1 MRPSAP
7 AVAARPPL
15 SSTTALTASAWKR
28 STCSAALR
36 ASDQRIAV
44 ESKLPVTAVC
54 PSDEI
59 ASARTGPPWPRNCA
73 KAVVTPSRSI
83 TDRAVHVRNAG
94 RRSFRTR
101 SIRGN
106 RLFRPIKMSD
116 NALVAPSEPE
126 LAHARPVAVE
136 TLGLEI
142 VEVILKAPL
151 GVLSEI
157 AQKRPGIDAGGV
169 HVVEAEP
176 HRIIADRIDGENGD
190 VALAADRLALCFG
203 VTLHFGGRA
212 GYAQQFRGKAESLS
226 IVKCD
231 MEGAAVLGE
240 PDFKRPRRAGVR
252 YAQGTVPL
260 SRFGARPI
268 PGGLYPFGPTRLW
281 PGSPTRAPPVVN
293 ATELG
298 SWMALSNIDTPTAA
312 IAANNKAARKAFM
325 ALPRLNE
332 IIRPPPV
339 AANFP
344 TTGPWPALL
353 RPRAS

>member
-1 MRPSAP
+1 MRQSAP

-15 SSTTALTASAWKR
+15 SNTTALTASAWNR

-44 ESKLPVTAVC
+44 ESQLPVMAVC

-73 KAVVTPSRSI
+73 RAAVASSGRTVSRV
-83 TDRAVHVRNAG
+83 AQVRNAV
-94 RRSFRTR
+94 RSFFRAG

-106 RLFRPIKMSD
+106 RLFRPIRMSD
-116 NALVAPSEPE
+116 NALDAQSEPA

-176 HRIIADRIDGENGD
+176 HRIIADCIDGENAYG
-190 VALAADRLALCFG
+190 ALAADRLALRFG
-203 VTLHFGGRA
+203 MFLHF
-212 GYAQQFRGKAESLS
+212 
-226 IVKCD
+226 
-231 MEGAAVLGE
+231 
-240 PDFKRPRRAGVR
+240 
-252 YAQGTVPL
+252 
-260 SRFGARPI
+260 
-268 PGGLYPFGPTRLW
+268 
-281 PGSPTRAPPVVN
+281 
-293 ATELG
+293 
-298 SWMALSNIDTPTAA
+298 
-312 IAANNKAARKAFM
+312 
-325 ALPRLNE
+325 
-332 IIRPPPV
+332 
-339 AANFP
+339 
-344 TTGPWPALL
+344 
-353 RPRAS
+353 